1 MTPEQK
7 ARQKI
12 DQQLEQCG
20 WIVQNQD
27 EMNISAGHG
36 VAIREFTLKN
46 GFADYMLYA
55 DCRAIGVVEA
65 RRQGALLLI
74 AKKLMECLQVNI
86 VMPTWQNKTKNT
98 KRKAPVT

>member
-20 WIVQNQD
+20 WIVQNQN
-27 EMNISAGHG
+27 EMNISAGLG
-36 VAIREFTLKN
+36 VASREFSLKN

-65 RRQGALLLI
+65 KPEGHTLSGVETQSGVR
-74 AKKLMECLQVNI
+74 
-86 VMPTWQNKTKNT
+86 PS
-98 KRKAPVT
+98 PP